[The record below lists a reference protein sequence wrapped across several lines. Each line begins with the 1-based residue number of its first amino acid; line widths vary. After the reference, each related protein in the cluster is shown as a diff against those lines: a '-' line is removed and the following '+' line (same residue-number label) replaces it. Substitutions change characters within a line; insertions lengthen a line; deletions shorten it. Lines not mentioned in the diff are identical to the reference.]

1 MCWGLYYFCLSAAGT
16 GVPCAVFWNV
26 CRMCSGHVY
35 ALIVVY
41 FGWVL
46 FKFTDFSVL
55 GAVLSGMFGHTAAG
69 VSSFEVLALVRSNLP
84 ILLISTLACRLLC
97 LWLGRRLYEHSAHSG
112 LAWGIYRTVVV
123 AAPVLLLLL
132 ATMTLVGDSYNPF
145 LYWKF

>member
-1 MCWGLYYFCLSAAGT
+1 M
-16 GVPCAVFWNV
+16 
-26 CRMCSGHVY
+26 
-35 ALIVVY
+35 VY

-55 GAVLSGMFGHTAAG
+55 GAVLSGMFGHTSAG

-84 ILLISTLACRLLC
+84 ILLISTLACTPVVP
-97 LWLGRRLYEHSAHSG
+97 WLGRRLYEHSAHSG